1 MTKRAR
7 HHATTQDVPF
17 KKHKVLDLRST
28 ERFSKHSSHKFVFK
42 VDSPPVDITTHTT
55 TTAQEEKK
63 IHHAVEI
70 VIKEGLDYMHNNDI
84 PPYAIIHIYMHCTGM
99 DQDFMFCASGPKRL
113 TLQQLRNGH
122 LSTVINQFENVIQSG
137 RDVVLDDHTVVTYYA
152 FIPPTEYR

>member
-1 MTKRAR
+1 
-7 HHATTQDVPF
+7 
-17 KKHKVLDLRST
+17 
-28 ERFSKHSSHKFVFK
+28 
-42 VDSPPVDITTHTT
+42 
-55 TTAQEEKK
+55 
-63 IHHAVEI
+63 
-70 VIKEGLDYMHNNDI
+70 
-84 PPYAIIHIYMHCTGM
+84 MHCTGM